1 MTDDFTE
8 WLKQI
13 GMCVKVNEPLAS
25 YTTFKIGGP
34 ADNFFE
40 AKTRDEFVGAVIAA
54 RKSHISYFVLGGG
67 SNLLISDAG
76 FRGLVIK
83 NATNAITIR
92 GMKGAIKNGEQNGS
106 VYVEAD
112 AGTPF
117 NSLVRFKIEEGLAG
131 LEMHLGLPGSVG
143 GAIFM
148 NSKWTKPPAYVGDVV
163 SQVILLDITNTIV
176 MKPKE
181 FFHFSYGK
189 SVIQESGEIV
199 LGVLFELTRQS
210 KDEIWK
216 RANESIAYRRS
227 TQPQGVKTAGCAF
240 KNISQ
245 ADAIAAGTPN
255 QTRSAGFLIDHAG
268 GKQMHVGDAAV
279 SSVHANFIVNTGK
292 ATAHDVLQL
301 KQMIKQKVF
310 ETFHVTLQEELVVLG
325 A

>member
-1 MTDDFTE
+1 MTDDFTS
-8 WLKQI
+8 WQKQM
-13 GMCVKVNEPLAS
+13 GMRVKINEPLAL

-34 ADNFFE
+34 ADYFFE
-40 AKTRDEFVGAVIAA
+40 AKTREEFVSALIAA
-54 RKSHISYFVLGGG
+54 RTSGIPYFVLGGG
-67 SNLLISDAG
+67 SNILISDAG

-92 GMKGAIKNGEQNGS
+92 GMKGVIKNGEQNGS

-117 NSLVRFKIEEGLAG
+117 NSLVRFTIEEGLAG

-163 SQVILLDITNTIV
+163 SQVVLLDATNTV
-176 MKPKE
+176 VTKPKE
-181 FFHFSYGK
+181 YFHFSYGK
-189 SVIQESGEIV
+189 SVIQESGELV
-199 LGVLFELTRQS
+199 LGVVFELTRQA

-301 KQMIKQKVF
+301 MQMMKQKVF
-310 ETFHVTLQEELVVLG
+310 ETFHVTLQEELVVVG
-325 A
+325 V